1 MEPNFKVVMTPLA
14 LLSIKNIYDY
24 IESCS
29 GEASAADRFSQR
41 TISYINNTFPYN
53 PFIGRIP
60 DDEYLQ
66 RKNIRRITTPDKRYN
81 IYYLAD
87 EQAQTVYI
95 LKIADGRQS
104 PERQFF
110 GL

>member
-1 MEPNFKVVMTPLA
+1 MTALA
-14 LLSIKNIYDY
+14 LISMKNIYDY
-24 IESCS
+24 IENCT
-29 GEASAADRFSQR
+29 GDIYYADRFSQK
-41 TISYINNTFPYN
+41 TTAFINNTFPYN

-66 RKNIRRITTPDKRYN
+66 RKEIRRITTPDKKYN
-81 IYYLAD
+81 IFYYVD

-104 PERQFF
+104 TDHQLF